1 MSKMPD
7 DVIKSLEKAEPYKWP
22 ADNAEPQKEEAT
34 REAAAP
40 QPLPI
45 EEALRQAE
53 IENRIGDDADGST
66 KSNGTTA
73 TGHAPADQGEAIG
86 QAAPDDRAEALD
98 SLVTETDRRETAGR
112 RSSGLTFPQFLTP
125 AEFCKDHKGL
135 DYLIKRHVARD
146 QLTMIFGQPS
156 CGKTFY
162 ALDQALTV
170 AAEGIDDWHG
180 MRIKKG
186 CVMYLT
192 GEGRTGLK
200 QRITAWIEQHD
211 LEYSALSNFRCEYA
225 PFKLNEFEQVSAFI
239 QSVKGQKIA
248 PDWIIFDTLA
258 EFMGGDEN
266 KAEDA
271 QAVVDGCHAIMSAF
285 HCAVTLIHH
294 QGVSQEAKDQK
305 RSRGS
310 SAYFGA
316 LDVQTIIEVTDDDD
330 RDATKINAEQTKNKD
345 DSKQFS
351 AFILEKVELQ
361 EWRDEDG
368 EPITSRVLRSSKEAT
383 DTGSR
388 PVSDKDQRYINAYF
402 RCAET
407 GRGVI
412 TTATGQFRG
421 VRHSVWREYYCDP
434 RTNTELTNS
443 NTKQNAKTFE
453 VAINRLLRQNNIGIT
468 NTSELANG
476 DADRDKR
483 IYMLRGKN
491 GKLVEGHAA
500 EYAEATRKRQERE
513 AAEDAQG
520 GRQGDQ
526 QLALTGDGIA
536 PNMAGKPSF
545 ARRKKSAGD
554 DS

>member
-7 DVIKSLEKAEPYKWP
+7 DVIKSLEKAKPFKWP
-22 ADNAEPQKEEAT
+22 ADKAEPQKEEAT
-34 REAAAP
+34 SKTAAP
-40 QPLPI
+40 QPLPL
-45 EEALRQAE
+45 EEALKQAE

-66 KSNGTTA
+66 KSTGATV
-73 TGHAPADQGEAIG
+73 TGHAPADHGEASG
-86 QAAPDDRAEALD
+86 QAGPDDRAEALD

-112 RSSGLTFPQFLTP
+112 RSSGLEFPQFLTP
-125 AEFCKDHKGL
+125 AEFCKDHTGL

-146 QLTMIFGQPS
+146 QLTMVFGQPS

-180 MRIKKG
+180 LRIKKG

-211 LEYSALSNFRCEYA
+211 LDYSALSKFRCEYA
-225 PFKLNEFEQVSAFI
+225 PFKLNDSEHVSAFI
-239 QSVKGQKIA
+239 QSVKGQKIM
-248 PDWIIFDTLA
+248 PVWIIFDTLA

-271 QAVVDGCHAIMSAF
+271 QAVVDGCHEIMSAF

-316 LDVQTIIEVTDDDD
+316 LDVQTIIEVTDNDD
-330 RDATKINAEQTKNKD
+330 RDAIKINAEQTKNKD
-345 DSKQFS
+345 DAKQFS
-351 AFILEKVELQ
+351 QFILERVELRD
-361 EWRDEDG
+361 WRDEDD
-368 EPITSRVLRSSKEAT
+368 EPVTSRVLRSSNEKT
-383 DTGSR
+383 DTELR
-388 PVSDKDQRYINAYF
+388 PVNKTDQRYINAFF

-412 TTATGQFRG
+412 TTATNQFRG

-434 RTNTELTNS
+434 RTNTEQVNS
-443 NTKQNAKTFE
+443 TPQKRAEAFE
-453 VAINRLLRQNNIGIT
+453 TAINRLLDHKNIYVA
-468 NTSELANG
+468 NTSELAND
-476 DADRDKR
+476 DAARDKR

-491 GKLVEGHAA
+491 GKRVEEHAA
-500 EYAEATRKRQERE
+500 EYAEATRKRQ
-513 AAEDAQG
+513 AAAGPDQG
-520 GRQGDQ
+520 ESPQAEQSSLDFSDVRQ
-526 QLALTGDGIA
+526 ALKSSKKK
-536 PNMAGKPSF
+536 GKS
-545 ARRKKSAGD
+545 
-554 DS
+554 

>member
-1 MSKMPD
+1 MSKIPD
-7 DVIKSLEKAEPYKWP
+7 DVIKSLEKAKPFKWP
-22 ADNAEPQKEEAT
+22 ADKAEPQEEEAT
-34 REAAAP
+34 SKTTAP
-40 QPLPI
+40 QPLPL
-45 EEALRQAE
+45 EEALKQAE
-53 IENRIGDDADGST
+53 IENRIGDAADGST
-66 KSNGTTA
+66 KSTGATV
-73 TGHAPADQGEAIG
+73 TGHAPADHGEASG

-98 SLVTETDRRETAGR
+98 SLVTETDRKETTGR
-112 RSSGLTFPQFLTP
+112 RSSGLEFPSFLTP
-125 AEFCKDHKGL
+125 AEFCKDHTGL

-146 QLTMIFGQPS
+146 QLTMVFGQPS

-180 MRIKKG
+180 LRIKKG

-211 LEYSALSNFRCEYA
+211 LDYSALSKFRCEYA
-225 PFKLNEFEQVSAFI
+225 PFKLNDPEHVSAFI

-271 QAVVDGCHAIMSAF
+271 QAVVDGCHEIMSAF

-310 SAYFGA
+310 SVYFGA

-345 DSKQFS
+345 DAKQFS
-351 AFILEKVELQ
+351 KFILERVELRD
-361 EWRDEDG
+361 WRDEDH
-368 EPITSRVLRSSKEAT
+368 EPITSRVLRSPKEGT
-383 DTGSR
+383 DTELR
-388 PVSDKDQRYINAYF
+388 PVSKADQRYINAYF

-412 TTATGQFRG
+412 TTTTGQFRG

-434 RTNTELTNS
+434 TTNTEQVNS
-443 NTKQNAKTFE
+443 TPKKRAEAFE
-453 VAINRLLRQNNIGIT
+453 TAINRLLTNKNIYVA

-491 GKLVEGHAA
+491 GKNVEGHAA
-500 EYAEATRKRQERE
+500 EYAEAARKRQ
-513 AAEDAQG
+513 AAAGPDQG
-520 GRQGDQ
+520 ESPQAEQSSLDFSDVRQ
-526 QLALTGDGIA
+526 ALKSSQKK
-536 PNMAGKPSF
+536 GKN
-545 ARRKKSAGD
+545 R
-554 DS
+554 